1 MEKGDTLKENLSP
14 FMTVVFLVIAVTG
27 LLMSFDIH
35 VAGMGYLHKW
45 LGIIFIIAGTV
56 HLFLNWRRLRIYLTG
71 RPAKAMILLAVLVAI
86 LVGISGHSEHE
97 REHGERGHRRQQH
110 GGIEEGMYRTANP
123 D

>member
-35 VAGMGYLHKW
+35 VAGTGYLHKW

-71 RPAKAMILLAVLVAI
+71 RPAKAMIFLAILISI
-86 LVGISGHSEHE
+86 LVGIAGHSEH
-97 REHGERGHRRQQH
+97 ERGHRRQQH